1 MVSTGSYVAKLENQS
16 LLWRGS
22 SNQELHY
29 LTEVY
34 NSSMEEKWVF
44 ESPTEEYSVHS
55 EGIQFTGFGGKRKGS
70 SKVAVRIRESSH
82 SICDNKIIRGRTSY
96 QSSKHNELD
105 NQRGIPRTHV
115 TQLLKLACYQCKAPD
130 YRSVIRVRPLFTNSN
145 LFRLTYSLHVHNIQL
160 CLEELNMF
168 VFVYICDICIGH
180 LFAVAVSM

>member
-34 NSSMEEKWVF
+34 NSSMEEKWVL

-82 SICDNKIIRGRTSY
+82 SICDNKIIRGRTPY

-105 NQRGIPRTHV
+105 NQRGISRTHV
-115 TQLLKLACYQCKAPD
+115 AQSLKLLIGQWWRCSAYSDFVRCPQKA
-130 YRSVIRVRPLFTNSN
+130 
-145 LFRLTYSLHVHNIQL
+145 
-160 CLEELNMF
+160 
-168 VFVYICDICIGH
+168 
-180 LFAVAVSM
+180 